1 MWFLLLLV
9 RVLVDISMGRE
20 ELSGGQGG
28 EKKYGAEE
36 ACKKARAGGIRRWP
50 REGDSMRRRQQVD
63 MGTSR
68 FL

>member
-1 MWFLLLLV
+1 
-9 RVLVDISMGRE
+9 MGQE
-20 ELSGGQGG
+20 EWSKGTSQGG